1 MRVITPLAAH
11 TAACVLCFTVL
22 QGCDGPAITVYE
34 APRDAPREVPPVPQ
48 ATGGQPE
55 ASPATPPAL
64 DEKPPPWEEADLRWV
79 LPEGWAESDE
89 TPPMRFKTFIA
100 QTSAGEVEIALSR
113 FPGDVGGVLANIN
126 RWRMQVGLAE
136 IGPEALESE
145 IERFST
151 HGLQGYAAHLT
162 GEAAHMLAAGI
173 AQPSAGRTWFIRA
186 TTTPDKAHEIK
197 DRFMAFARSFHE
209 PSSPAPEHP

>member
-1 MRVITPLAAH
+1 
-11 TAACVLCFTVL
+11 
-22 QGCDGPAITVYE
+22 
-34 APRDAPREVPPVPQ
+34 
-48 ATGGQPE
+48 
-55 ASPATPPAL
+55 
-64 DEKPPPWEEADLRWV
+64 
-79 LPEGWAESDE
+79 
-89 TPPMRFKTFIA
+89 MRFKTFIA

-145 IERFST
+145 VERFSP
-151 HGLQGYAAHLT
+151 HGLQGYAAHLK
-162 GEAAHMLAAGI
+162 GDAAHMFAAGI

-186 TTTPDKAHEIK
+186 TTTPDKAQEIK